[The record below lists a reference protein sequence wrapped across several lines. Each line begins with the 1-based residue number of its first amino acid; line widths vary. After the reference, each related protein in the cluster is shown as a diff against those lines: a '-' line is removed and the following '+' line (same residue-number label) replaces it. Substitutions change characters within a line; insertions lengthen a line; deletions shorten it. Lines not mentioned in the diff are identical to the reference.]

1 MSLKENVNLG
11 QTTSQ
16 VAALTTND
24 QNKDNTNENNNMN
37 KEENKNVQNEN
48 IKESEERKSSEE
60 KEYREEEEEL
70 SPEEKAQIEE
80 ELKLEKELA
89 NQKKKFN
96 AASIEDIQREIGE
109 MAKKIEH
116 EKINLRIVSERYN
129 KKFKQYC
136 ELQGKPV
143 AETNEEKEKKEK
155 ITVKK
160 THKLTDPIVKKQGKD
175 KILMEEQEKSKK
187 IYLKSSNQVQ
197 KLSSE
202 INDLILTNDSLK
214 KEIEDL
220 RKQKNIFIKQR
231 EELKEKNKEKEN
243 DILTLQKLNEISK
256 NKIKVNEL
264 QNSIETSANQ
274 QKKFEETRDALELE
288 YHKIIEEFIRR
299 QREEKKE
306 AARKRQ
312 MAIITNSGGKSSF
325 KGKNVQEIERQIKAL
340 KDEEISD
347 RTPIIEE
354 IVHKWRYI
362 NKFKKHMIEKY
373 TKNSEMINEAFSRI
387 IKFLGLDDVDELPI
401 VYKKIED
408 QMSNIGIYLSRL
420 ENEENNLE
428 DEKKILEDKIKFLQD
443 KKIENKI
450 DEEMFIKDKEKK
462 INDLMS
468 AIEKI
473 EKDVNEKKKF
483 FVKIQPLTDEYLKNL
498 NSSILADYVI
508 NKMQIDEK
516 LAYNE
521 NTVNKFI
528 SNVEDYYNLIQMFNQ
543 SVNEKN
549 DDENKEFD
557 KLRNDIKLKL
567 KNFEKNK
574 ILNKNFFNEIKSEG
588 KNYDEIIK
596 LSSEKLI
603 TQLTAG
609 SSSNLTSLLKNT
621 NINNLN
627 KTNSTLK
634 SRSSKN
640 IPNNNSNNY
649 NKILEKA

>member
-37 KEENKNVQNEN
+37 KKENKNVQNEN

-498 NSSILADYVI
+498 NNSILADYVI

-640 IPNNNSNNY
+640 IPNNNSSNY